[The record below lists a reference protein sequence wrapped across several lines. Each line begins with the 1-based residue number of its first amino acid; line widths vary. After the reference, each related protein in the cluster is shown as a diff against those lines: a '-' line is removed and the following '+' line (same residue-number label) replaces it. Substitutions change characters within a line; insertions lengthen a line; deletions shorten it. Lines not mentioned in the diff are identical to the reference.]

1 MNQIGIKKKKN
12 QSNSFKMPVLN
23 NQSTKTP
30 QSRWRNP
37 SEQLGVERRQSGLVD
52 RLTNR
57 FINDGSNKR
66 NKQTNEHTH
75 THKKKWE
82 ASKSYLWGSLSRCW
96 FLVGLRERPRSR
108 RARRPISV
116 RVLPSFRSLDDGAVS
131 RPSVIDLLPAA
142 CHSILN
148 SPTHTH
154 THTERERERERT
166 QKERRCFLF
175 LFFYRR
181 SINGRLVG
189 CGFSCE
195 CNSFFFPRTSTFGV
209 RL

>member
-1 MNQIGIKKKKN
+1 
-12 QSNSFKMPVLN
+12 MPVLN

-66 NKQTNEHTH
+66 NKQTNEHTHTHTH

-154 THTERERERERT
+154 THTHTERERERT